1 MAVNS
6 FTLPTSGRGGDQH
19 PVTELE
25 VQHHLKH
32 EFIVRTPSL
41 YSLLNTYGPF
51 PQYSLVVGVRP
62 DGLPFTLALDKPRSG
77 AILII
82 GGNNIEKSQ
91 ILRSIC
97 LSASQI
103 NHPAE
108 VSMSLITNKADQYIG
123 LQNYPHCQRIISPYE
138 RSAGELV
145 NEFASIVEQR
155 RSGKEHGGGVLMLVI
170 DDYRSIASVLSDYSV
185 YLNLKTLVINGPG
198 DGVWPIISI
207 EPEDVR
213 SSKGQLLRSFD
224 TYIFERIKRDLGLPA
239 DESTPPSD
247 LIYEPNF
254 DVIIEGR
261 LTPISNILV

>member
-25 VQHHLKH
+25 VQHHLKQ

-97 LSASQI
+97 LSACLI

-145 NEFASIVEQR
+145 NEFASLVEQR
-155 RSGKEHGGGVLMLVI
+155 RSGKEHGGGAL
-170 DDYRSIASVLSDYSV
+170 LSDYSV

-198 DGVWPIISI
+198 YGVWPIISI

-224 TYIFERIKRDLGLPA
+224 TYIFERIKRDPGLPA
-239 DESTPPSD
+239 FESTPPSD